1 MSSSSGGRDGLFYD
15 VNILYAQ
22 GSLLFLKAE
31 TQALAAQGAM
41 RAIARKELPVSV
53 HLGACRSTCALPNSE
68 DGLLRVARSMHGSE
82 LSLPQEALNKQERRQ
97 MTRTGEGGSTGIERM
112 PEVASEEFGLVP
124 RLAGR
129 RVGWDP
135 YDVWRTRVKEHFTEP
150 EERRRSR
157 RASEAV
163 GARRGAWR
171 RHVDDRLVRLLGA
184 WRPMPVPTRSKGDL
198 AGL

>member
-1 MSSSSGGRDGLFYD
+1 
-15 VNILYAQ
+15 
-22 GSLLFLKAE
+22 
-31 TQALAAQGAM
+31 
-41 RAIARKELPVSV
+41 
-53 HLGACRSTCALPNSE
+53 
-68 DGLLRVARSMHGSE
+68 
-82 LSLPQEALNKQERRQ
+82 
-97 MTRTGEGGSTGIERM
+97 MTRKGEEGTSAIERM
-112 PEVASEEFGLVP
+112 SVVASEEFAPGNDAASP
-124 RLAGR
+124 AGAQA
-129 RVGWDP
+129 GWDS
-135 YDVWRTRVKEHFTEP
+135 YEVWRTRVKEHFTEP